1 MRERESQ
8 LHYLVSF
15 SGHKNPCL
23 PPVSHHHF
31 FCTKGMQRQKS
42 QTQMTL
48 CLWNVGDVVH
58 ETVAACH
65 KPHLDWGAHV

>member
-1 MRERESQ
+1 
-8 LHYLVSF
+8 
-15 SGHKNPCL
+15 
-23 PPVSHHHF
+23 
-31 FCTKGMQRQKS
+31 
-42 QTQMTL
+42 MTL